1 MAGRGLTIMVRQ
13 VRFGEW
19 FAGRKWRVE
28 SGEWS
33 VECGV
38 WSVEWGVGSGRK
50 KTGAA
55 SLACRPGGSGALLG
69 QSGYFFAV
77 FSAIAAWAAA
87 RRAIGT
93 RNGEQLT

>member
-38 WSVEWGVGSGRK
+38 WSGRK

-55 SLACRPGGSGALLG
+55 SLACRPGGSEALLG

>member
-1 MAGRGLTIMVRQ
+1 VG
-13 VRFGEW
+13 
-19 FAGRKWRVE
+19 
-28 SGEWS
+28 SG
-33 VECGV
+33 
-38 WSVEWGVGSGRK
+38 EWGVGSGRK

-55 SLACRPGGSGALLG
+55 SLACRPGESGALLG
-69 QSGYFFAV
+69 QSDYFFAV